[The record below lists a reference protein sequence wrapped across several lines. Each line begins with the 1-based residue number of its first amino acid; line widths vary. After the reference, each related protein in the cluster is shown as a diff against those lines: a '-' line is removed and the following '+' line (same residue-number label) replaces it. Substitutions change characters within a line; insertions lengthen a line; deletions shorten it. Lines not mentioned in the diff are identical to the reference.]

1 MSSVKKLSMIVSE
14 KDSGKRMDVLISTAL
29 PDQSR
34 SFISDMIRNG
44 DILVNGQSRKP
55 AYKLKAG
62 EEIICQ
68 IPDPE
73 PLSVKAQDIDLDII
87 YEDDDILVVDKKP
100 GMVVHPAPG
109 HVEGTIVN
117 AVLHHCS
124 DLGAIGGKIRPGIV
138 HRLDKDTSGLLV
150 IAKNDMA
157 HQHLA
162 LQFKA
167 RTIHKEYLAVVHGN
181 IEKNSGRISLS
192 IGRHPTDRKKMSV
205 ISRRGRIAE
214 TLWAVIERFKDAT
227 LLSVVLKTGRTHQI
241 RVHCSAMGNPIVGD
255 AVYGG
260 TRKKT
265 PCADRQM
272 LHAWKTGFIHPRNEQ
287 AINLEAPVP
296 DDMRILIENLQKQV

>member
-1 MSSVKKLSMIVSE
+1 MIRSLQMIVS
-14 KDSGKRMDVLISTAL
+14 KQDSGKRMDVFISTAL

-34 SFISDMIRNG
+34 SFVSDMIRKG
-44 DILVNGQSRKP
+44 DILVNGQIRKP

-62 EEIICQ
+62 EEIIAQ
-68 IPDPE
+68 IPEPE
-73 PLSVKAQDIDLDII
+73 PLSVKAQDISLDII
-87 YEDDDILVVDKKP
+87 YEDNDILVINKKP

-109 HVEGTIVN
+109 HLEGTIVN

-124 DLGAIGGKIRPGIV
+124 DLGGIGGKLRPGIV

-167 RTIHKEYLAVVHGN
+167 RTIHKEYLAIVHGN

-214 TLWAVIERFKDAT
+214 TLWIVKERFKDAS
-227 LLSVVLKTGRTHQI
+227 LLSVILKTGRTHQI

-265 PCADRQM
+265 PAADRQM
-272 LHAWKTGFIHPRNEQ
+272 LHAWKTGFIHPRTEQ
-287 AINLEAPVP
+287 LISLEAPMP
-296 DDMRILIENLQKQV
+296 DDMRILIENLQKEI